1 MHAKSKGTAM
11 NTTERVIREQFP
23 FWAGA
28 PHPAPMPADGD
39 TVVVGCG
46 TSFYL
51 AEIVARAFNLMGRSA
66 IAVPGGEW
74 ARRRR
79 AYKVGD
85 AGVTVIALSRS
96 GESSETVQAVATS
109 RAAGLQTIA
118 VTCEPESS
126 IVQAAAAI
134 IVAATHP
141 DEGIVM
147 TSSASLMLLVGL
159 RLAGVA
165 VEAERIAAQAA
176 ALLDRLDSE
185 LVRAIGGRSHF
196 VYLGAGPMHGLAQE
210 GALKLQEMSLS
221 VSQAFHTMEYRHG
234 PISLVDPTT
243 VVVMLY
249 SPETRDEEA
258 AVAAELRAKGAFV
271 IGFGG
276 PGDVTLAV
284 DHDPI
289 VRTLEI
295 LPALQILGE
304 RVAEARGIDT
314 TAPRHLSKVVILG

>member
-1 MHAKSKGTAM
+1 M

-23 FWAGA
+23 FWAKAPKPVPTAPGA
-28 PHPAPMPADGD
+28 DY
-39 TVVVGCG
+39 VLVGCG

-51 AEIVARAFNLMGRSA
+51 AEIAARAFNLMGRPA

-74 ARRRR
+74 ARRRG

-85 AGVTVIALSRS
+85 AGSTVIALSRS
-96 GESSETVQAVATS
+96 GESSETVQAVAIS
-109 RAAGLQTIA
+109 RAAGLNTIA
-118 VTCEPESS
+118 VTCEPDSS
-126 IVQAAAAI
+126 IVRAAAST
-134 IVAATHP
+134 IVAETHP

-147 TSSASLMLLVGL
+147 TASASLMLLVGL

-165 VEAERIAAQAA
+165 VDAERTAVRAA
-176 ALLDRLDSE
+176 ALLDRLDAQLSSALE
-185 LVRAIGGRSHF
+185 GRSHF

-234 PISLVDPTT
+234 PISLVDRTT
-243 VVVMLY
+243 LAVLLY

-258 AVAAELRAKGAFV
+258 TVAAEMRAKGAFV
-271 IGFGG
+271 VGFGG
-276 PGDVTLAV
+276 PGDVTTAV

-314 TAPRHLSKVVILG
+314 TSPRHLSKVVILG

>member
-1 MHAKSKGTAM
+1 M

-23 FWAGA
+23 YWAEA

-39 TVVVGCG
+39 YVVVGCG

-51 AEIVARAFNLMGRSA
+51 AEIVARAFTLMGRPA

-96 GESSETVQAVATS
+96 GESSETVQAVAVS
-109 RAAGLQTIA
+109 RAAGLTTLAI
-118 VTCEPESS
+118 TCEPDSS
-126 IVQAAAAI
+126 IVQAAANT
-134 IVAATHP
+134 VLAATHP

-165 VEAERIAAQAA
+165 VDATRTAARAA
-176 ALLDRLDSE
+176 ALLDRFEPE
-185 LVRAIGGRSHF
+185 LAPALEGRSHF

-221 VSQAFHTMEYRHG
+221 YSQAFHTMEFRHG
-234 PISLVDPTT
+234 PISLVDTT
-243 VVVMLY
+243 TLAVLLY

-258 AVAAELRAKGAFV
+258 AVASELRAKGAFV

-276 PGDVTLAV
+276 PGDITKTV
-284 DHDPI
+284 DDDPI
-289 VRTLEI
+289 VRALEI

-314 TAPRHLSKVVILG
+314 TSPRHLSKVVILG

>member
-1 MHAKSKGTAM
+1 M

-23 FWAGA
+23 FWAEA
-28 PHPAPMPADGD
+28 PHPAPMPIDGD
-39 TVVVGCG
+39 YAVVGCG

-51 AEIVARAFNLMGRSA
+51 AEIVARAFNLNGRPA

-79 AYKVGD
+79 AYKVSD

-96 GESSETVQAVATS
+96 GESSETVQAVLTS
-109 RAAGLQTIA
+109 RAAGLQTVA

-126 IVQAAAAI
+126 IVRAAANT

-141 DEGIVM
+141 GEGIVM

-159 RLAGVA
+159 RLAGVV
-165 VEAERIAAQAA
+165 VEAERIAGRAA
-176 ALLDRLDSE
+176 ALLDRLDPE
-185 LVRAIGGRSHF
+185 LARALEGRSHF

-221 VSQAFHTMEYRHG
+221 YSQAYHTMEYRHG
-234 PISLVDPTT
+234 PISLVDRTT
-243 VVVMLY
+243 LVVLLY

-276 PGDVTLAV
+276 PGDLTMTV
-284 DHDPI
+284 DPDPI
-289 VRTLEI
+289 VRALEI

-304 RVAEARGIDT
+304 HVAEARGIDT

>member
-1 MHAKSKGTAM
+1 M

-23 FWAGA
+23 FWAKA
-28 PHPAPMPADGD
+28 PHPEPMAVDADYA
-39 TVVVGCG
+39 VVGCG

-51 AEIVARAFNLMGRSA
+51 AEIVARAFNLMGRPA

-79 AYKVGD
+79 AYKVRD
-85 AGVTVIALSRS
+85 TGVTVIALSRS

-109 RAAGLQTIA
+109 RAAGLKTVA

-126 IVQAAAAI
+126 IVRAAATT
-134 IVAATHP
+134 IVAETHP

-159 RLAGVA
+159 RLAGVTVA
-165 VEAERIAAQAA
+165 AEPTAAKAA
-176 ALLDRLDSE
+176 ALLDRLDAE
-185 LVRAIGGRSHF
+185 LASALEGRSHF
-196 VYLGAGPMHGLAQE
+196 VYLGAGPMYGLAQE

-221 VSQAFHTMEYRHG
+221 ASQAFHTMEYRHG
-234 PISLVDPTT
+234 PISLVDRTT
-243 VVVMLY
+243 LAILLY

-258 AVAAELRAKGAFV
+258 AVAAEMRAKGAFV

-276 PGDVTLAV
+276 PGDVMVAV

-314 TAPRHLSKVVILG
+314 TSPRHLSKVVILG